1 MLEPQPG
8 AQDVE
13 NADIRKIDIGRGTDR
28 AFPDVGSGWLELD
41 KDLPNPGMPPL
52 GDRGKIVRAD
62 GRRSTARQINLAVA
76 NLAIAL
82 NDDAGRRVG
91 PQQCELNIGYRHVD
105 KHEAAIDQVAT
116 GEPARTKSPGEAIR
130 LQT

>member
-8 AQDVE
+8 AQDLE
-13 NADIRKIDIGRGTDR
+13 NADVRKIDIGRGADR
-28 AFPDVGSGWLELD
+28 AFPDVGGGRLELD
-41 KDLPNPGMPPL
+41 KNLPNPGVPPL
-52 GDRGKIVRAD
+52 GKCGEIIRTD
-62 GRRSTARQINLAVA
+62 GRRSAARQINLAVA

-82 NDDAGRRVG
+82 NDDVGRRVG
-91 PQQCELNIGYRHVD
+91 PQRASSTSDTGTSTSMMLQSI
-105 KHEAAIDQVAT
+105 QVAT